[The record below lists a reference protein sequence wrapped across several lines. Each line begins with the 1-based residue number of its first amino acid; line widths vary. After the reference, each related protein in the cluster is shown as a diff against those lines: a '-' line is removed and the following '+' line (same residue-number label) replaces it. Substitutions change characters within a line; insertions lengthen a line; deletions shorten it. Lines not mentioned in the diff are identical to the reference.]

1 MEERETQCQT
11 FRELLLEK
19 ENDIAQLSEML
30 EKANS
35 DNQPQVDARTKLS
48 NVLEAMG
55 LNVTPEESFD
65 SLLEK
70 VINITDGT
78 DNQEEKFIG
87 VDADDEKKKLLEL
100 TQKLKSECL
109 TLREK
114 LKGIEEEVSTREQRV
129 GEESVAMAQQLEAAQ
144 LGARVTALETE
155 ALLTVVTCLHIER
168 T

>member
-19 ENDIAQLSEML
+19 ETDIAQLSGML

-35 DNQPQVDARTKLS
+35 DSQPQVDAKTKLS

-55 LNVTPEESFD
+55 QNISPEESFD

-70 VINITDGT
+70 VINLTDGAA
-78 DNQEEKFIG
+78 NQEKFIG

-100 TQKLKSECL
+100 TQKLKSECF

-114 LKGIEEEVSTREQRV
+114 LKGLEEEVSSRDQQQ
-129 GEESVAMAQQLEAAQ
+129 MAEQLEAAQ
-144 LGARVTALETE
+144 LALKEIEGERERWLRTE
-155 ALLTVVTCLHIER
+155 ESV
-168 T
+168 

>member
-1 MEERETQCQT
+1 MEEKETQCQS

-30 EKANS
+30 EKANI

-55 LNVTPEESFD
+55 QNISAEESFD

-70 VINITDGT
+70 VINITDGSG
-78 DNQEEKFIG
+78 NQEENFIG

-114 LKGIEEEVSTREQRV
+114 LKGIEED
-129 GEESVAMAQQLEAAQ
+129 G
-144 LGARVTALETE
+144 
-155 ALLTVVTCLHIER
+155 
-168 T
+168 